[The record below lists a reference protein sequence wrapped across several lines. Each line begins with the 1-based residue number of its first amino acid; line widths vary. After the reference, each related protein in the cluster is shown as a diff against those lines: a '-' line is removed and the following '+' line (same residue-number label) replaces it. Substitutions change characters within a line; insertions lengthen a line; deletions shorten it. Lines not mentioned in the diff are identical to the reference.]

1 MIDLSDLLDR
11 VHVAD
16 ASQFLAQFPPNSIH
30 LTVTSPPYDE
40 LRDYDGSPFTTS
52 IFQSIADQLYRVTV
66 DGGIAVWIVG
76 DQTIGGS
83 ETGDSFRQALYFKD
97 IGFNLHDTMIYLKTS
112 FANPSNNRFHQVF
125 EYMFVFSKGKPN
137 TFHQIN
143 DRKTRSK
150 HSGQAS
156 IRQKDGSLKK
166 SGSALK
172 HDQYGGRFNVWKY
185 KTGKH
190 HSTEDEIAFKHPAIF
205 PEKLAR
211 DHIYAWSN
219 EGDIV
224 LDPMCG
230 SGTVCKMACLMNRH
244 YIGIDI
250 SEKYCEIAE
259 NRLKIH
265 AGQRK
270 KHDYWDRRL
279 QRNKQYKTINSFFK
293 K

>member
-1 MIDLSDLLDR
+1 MIDLSDLPNKIYCANAIQIL
-11 VHVAD
+11 
-16 ASQFLAQFPPNSIH
+16 SQIPKNSIH
-30 LTVTSPPYDE
+30 LTITSPPYNE
-40 LRDYDGSPFTTS
+40 LRDYDGSSFTKTV
-52 IFQSIADQLYRVTV
+52 FQSIADQLYRTTV
-66 DGGIAVWIVG
+66 DGGIVVWVVG
-76 DQTIGGS
+76 DQTINGS
-83 ETGDSFRQALYFKD
+83 ETGDSLRQALYFKD

-137 TFHQIN
+137 TFHQII
-143 DRKTRSK
+143 DRETTST

-166 SGSALK
+166 SGKPLQ

-190 HSTEDEIAFKHPAIF
+190 HSAEDEIAYGHPAIF
-205 PEKLAR
+205 PEQLAR

-219 EGDIV
+219 EDDFI

-230 SGTVCKMACLMNRH
+230 SGTVCKMAYLMKRN

-250 SEKYCEIAE
+250 SEKYCKIARKRIQKYKGRQKE
-259 NRLKIH
+259 SSYWNRIFNK
-265 AGQRK
+265 
-270 KHDYWDRRL
+270 
-279 QRNKQYKTINSFFK
+279 NKQYKSINSFF
-293 K
+293 